1 MTASDNTK
9 DNSAYEDSEATYKS
23 RLAREASRD
32 LANSTDAV
40 RTRALELI
48 AEEIENSQSKIL
60 AVNEDELARATRN
73 NLDLA
78 FVDRMALNHERI
90 AAICEGVREVASL
103 PDPIGNIEDMS
114 ERPNGLKI
122 GKMRVPL
129 GVMASVY
136 EARPNVTI
144 DIAAISVKS
153 GNAVVLRSGSD
164 AHRTSSLLAEIARHA
179 IEKSGLDP
187 KILQFIESIDREEV
201 SALLAA
207 DQYIDLVVPRGGTG
221 LINKVKSEAR
231 MPVVAGGV
239 GVCHTY
245 VHADADIQMAT
256 DIVVNAKTRRPSVCN
271 TLDTVLVHREVA
283 PQLVPRLTNMLAKV
297 GVSLHADFES
307 IPMID
312 EAATVFPV
320 TPEDYDTEWLS
331 LNCSIKLVDDMQ
343 DALAH
348 IGRHGTGHS
357 EAIVT
362 SSTESS
368 KEFLT
373 SVDAAAVFVN
383 ASTGFNDGGE
393 FGLGCELGIS
403 TQKMHAR
410 GPMGLREL
418 TSYKWIVLGDGQI
431 RP

>member
-1 MTASDNTK
+1 M
-9 DNSAYEDSEATYKS
+9 
-23 RLAREASRD
+23 
-32 LANSTDAV
+32 
-40 RTRALELI
+40 
-48 AEEIENSQSKIL
+48 
-60 AVNEDELARATRN
+60 
-73 NLDLA
+73 
-78 FVDRMALNHERI
+78 
-90 AAICEGVREVASL
+90 
-103 PDPIGNIEDMS
+103 
-114 ERPNGLKI
+114 
-122 GKMRVPL
+122 PL
-129 GVMASVY
+129 GVMASIY

-144 DIAAISVKS
+144 DIATIAVKS

-164 AHRTSSLLAEIARHA
+164 AHRTSSLLAEIARGA
-179 IEKSGLDP
+179 IESSGLDP
-187 KILQFIESIDREEV
+187 KILQFIESTDREEV

-221 LINKVKSEAR
+221 LINKVKNEAR

-245 VHADADIQMAT
+245 VHSDADIQMAT

-283 PQLVPRLTNMLAKV
+283 RRFIPRLTNMLAKV
-297 GVSLHADFES
+297 GVTLHADSES

-320 TPEDYDTEWLS
+320 KPEDYDTEWLS
-331 LNCSIKLVDDMQ
+331 LNCSIKLVDDMH
-343 DALAH
+343 DALDH
-348 IGRHGTGHS
+348 IERHGTGHS
-357 EAIVT
+357 EAIIT

-368 KEFLT
+368 KNFLK

>member
-1 MTASDNTK
+1 MTDLKNNEDHSV
-9 DNSAYEDSEATYKS
+9 YEDSEATYKS

-40 RTRALELI
+40 RTRALELMADEI
-48 AEEIENSQSKIL
+48 ATSESKIL
-60 AVNEDELARATRN
+60 AVNEDELTLAAEN
-73 NLDLA
+73 NLDMA
-78 FVDRMALNHERI
+78 FVDRMTLNHERI

-144 DIAAISVKS
+144 DIATIAVKS

-164 AHRTSSLLAEIARHA
+164 VHRTSSLLAEIARRG
-179 IEKSGLDP
+179 IESSGLDP
-187 KILQFIESIDREEV
+187 KILQFIESTDREEV

-221 LINKVKSEAR
+221 LINKVKKEAR

-245 VHADADIQMAT
+245 VHSDADIQMAT

-283 PQLVPRLTNMLAKV
+283 RRFIPRLTNMLAKV
-297 GVSLHADFES
+297 GVTLHADSES

-320 TPEDYDTEWLS
+320 KPEDYDTEWLS
-331 LNCSIKLVDDMQ
+331 LNCSIKLVDDMH
-343 DALAH
+343 DALDH
-348 IGRHGTGHS
+348 IERHGTGHS
-357 EAIVT
+357 EAIIT

-368 KEFLT
+368 KNFLK

>member
-1 MTASDNTK
+1 MTDRRNNE
-9 DNSAYEDSEATYKS
+9 DHSAYEDSEATYKS
-23 RLAREASRD
+23 RLAREASRE

-40 RTRALELI
+40 RTRALELL
-48 AEEIENSQSKIL
+48 AEQIVSSESKIL
-60 AVNEDELARATRN
+60 AVNEDELRQAAQN
-73 NLDLA
+73 SLDMA
-78 FVDRMALNHERI
+78 FVDRMTLNHERI
-90 AAICEGVREVASL
+90 VAISEGVREVASL

-144 DIAAISVKS
+144 DIAAIAVKS

-164 AHRTSSLLAEIARHA
+164 AHRTSSLLAEIARRA
-179 IEKSGLDP
+179 IESSGLDP
-187 KILQFIESIDREEV
+187 KILQFIESTDREEV
-201 SALLAA
+201 SAILAA
-207 DQYIDLVVPRGGTG
+207 DQYIDLVVPRGGSG
-221 LINKVKSEAR
+221 LINKVKNEAR

-245 VHADADIQMAT
+245 VHLDADIQMAI

-283 PQLVPRLTNMLAKV
+283 PQFVPRLTNVLAKM
-297 GVSLHADFES
+297 GVTLHADSES

-331 LNCSIKLVDDMQ
+331 LNCSIKLVDGMH
-343 DALAH
+343 DALDH
-348 IGRHGTGHS
+348 IGKHGTGHS
-357 EAIVT
+357 EAIIT

-368 KEFLT
+368 KHFLN

>member
-1 MTASDNTK
+1 
-9 DNSAYEDSEATYKS
+9 
-23 RLAREASRD
+23 
-32 LANSTDAV
+32 
-40 RTRALELI
+40 
-48 AEEIENSQSKIL
+48 
-60 AVNEDELARATRN
+60 
-73 NLDLA
+73 
-78 FVDRMALNHERI
+78 LNHERI
-90 AAICEGVREVASL
+90 AAICQGVREVAIL

-144 DIAAISVKS
+144 DIAAIAVKS

-164 AHRTSSLLAEIARHA
+164 AHRTSSLLAEIARRA
-179 IEKSGLDP
+179 IGKSGLDP
-187 KILQFIESIDREEV
+187 KILQFIESTDREEV

-245 VHADADIQMAT
+245 VHADADVQMAT

-283 PQLVPRLTNMLAKV
+283 SQLVPRLTNMLAKV
-297 GVSLHADFES
+297 GVSLHADSES

-320 TPEDYDTEWLS
+320 KPEDYDTEWLS

-343 DALAH
+343 DALDH